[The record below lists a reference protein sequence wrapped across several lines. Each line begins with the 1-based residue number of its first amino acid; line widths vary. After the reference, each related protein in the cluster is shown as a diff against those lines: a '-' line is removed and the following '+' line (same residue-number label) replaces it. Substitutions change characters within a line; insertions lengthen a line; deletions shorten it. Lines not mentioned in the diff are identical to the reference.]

1 MANISQRTID
11 HKINFIKNVIQKIR
25 RGTATMPEIDKA
37 CDTIHWLYQW
47 KVIDTEKSC
56 ELAEEIT
63 NAMEGKYD
71 EG

>member
-1 MANISQRTID
+1 MISQKAIQ
-11 HKINFIKNVIQKIR
+11 HKLDFINNVIKKIK
-25 RGTATMPEIDKA
+25 RGTATMAEIDKA

-47 KVIDTEKSC
+47 KIIDREKSC

-63 NAMEGKYD
+63 DAMEGKSD